1 MLPVTGINIP
11 LNGTPR
17 MARTAA
23 ASGKRPFYNKSLERA
38 LKILC
43 SFDFGKQEQTLTELA
58 HTLGL
63 PKSTAH
69 RLVSTLTDY
78 HFLQYDQASQRYC
91 LGLRIFGLGSVAD
104 HSLSLKRI
112 VAPFL
117 TELHAR
123 LNKTV
128 ALAVLRDD
136 ELVYIDKRED
146 WRHPVKSTEMGRHRP
161 PHFGMFGQL
170 LMAFLPEE
178 EVDRILKKSPLVA
191 YTKRTIA
198 KQAEFKARL
207 RAIRKQGYVIDDGQ
221 VFDGVTGIAAPI
233 KDSPGKVVGGI
244 GVSLITAAEDKAGV
258 KKIIK
263 ELVETTEAV
272 SEHLKA
278 QTTGAPNRSA

>member
-1 MLPVTGINIP
+1 MSRI
-11 LNGTPR
+11 
-17 MARTAA
+17 AA
-23 ASGKRPFYNKSLERA
+23 AEARRPFYNKSLERA

-43 SFDFGKQEQTLTELA
+43 SFDFGKHEQTLTELA
-58 HTLGL
+58 HSLGL
-63 PKSTAH
+63 PKSTTH
-69 RLVSTLTDY
+69 RLVTTLADY

-91 LGLRIFGLGSVAD
+91 LGLRIFGLGSVAN

-117 TELHAR
+117 TDLHTR

-128 ALAVLRDD
+128 ALAVLRED
-136 ELVYIDKRED
+136 EVVYIDKRED

-170 LMAFLPEE
+170 LMAFLPDG

-191 YTKRTIA
+191 YTKKTIVNKA
-198 KQAEFKARL
+198 DFKARL
-207 RAIRKQGYVIDDGQ
+207 GIIRKQGYVIDDGQ

-233 KDSPGKVVGGI
+233 KDSSGKVVGGI

-272 SEHLKA
+272 SEHLRA
-278 QTTGAPNRSA
+278 QTTGGSGRGE